1 MAKRPMKRCSTLL
14 LEKCKSPRKCKNT
27 MIYDL
32 KPVRMVIIKT
42 LQTIDAGEGVEKREL
57 SYTVCGNVSTTT
69 VENSMEV
76 P

>member
-1 MAKRPMKRCSTLL
+1 
-14 LEKCKSPRKCKNT
+14 

-57 SYTVCGNVSTTT
+57 SYTICGNVSTTT